1 MCFRWGGLFTC
12 EEVCYDRDIGKT
24 REAFQEKVEG
34 KMKLL
39 LVDDEAHVREG
50 ICARISWAKLGITE
64 LKTAKNG
71 CAGLELSREFKPDI
85 VLTDVRMPRMDGI
98 EMAFA
103 IREELPDCCII
114 FMSGY
119 SDKEYLKSAITL
131 KAISYVEKPMDLD
144 ELSDAIAK
152 AVQLQEEMKQK
163 KQESEE
169 LADQLKKSMDA
180 YKNELMLDLT
190 KKSFG
195 SWHREAEV
203 YAAFPELFGKKHYF
217 VCLIEILGY
226 TNENSKGE
234 INLQKKIVGKLE
246 AGLEADG
253 IAACIGRKDENL
265 LLVYIGLNEM
275 NSRKLEERQK
285 EAADVLGKILEEDC
299 FYILSA
305 GSLAEDVLHIY
316 QSYNDAA
323 ALLITAFYYG
333 KNCRLVYGTL
343 QNGVYALGDKELQQF
358 AGLVKHEDFE
368 SAVDFVTGLVSR
380 LRENPDS
387 FIYEVKDFFARLLD
401 LLFQVPKGLDD
412 LGEDRENREN
422 IRDSIREMKFLTQLE
437 ALVVEQLQSYFDSK
451 VQAGQKLLISDKIK
465 YYVSCHFREPDLSLA
480 TIAQKLE
487 LTSPYLCST
496 FKRETNTTLTNYIME
511 YRVEQAKKYLQEE
524 NCKVKEAALLTGYSD
539 CNYFIKVFKKC
550 EGITPAEYKK
560 EITNLL
566 FTGRNGDG
574 YEENQ

>member
-1 MCFRWGGLFTC
+1 
-12 EEVCYDRDIGKT
+12 
-24 REAFQEKVEG
+24 
-34 KMKLL
+34 MKLL

-50 ICARISWAKLGITE
+50 ICARISWEKLGITE

-71 CAGLELSREFKPDI
+71 CVGLELSREFKPDI

-144 ELSDAIAK
+144 ELFDAIAK

-163 KQESEE
+163 KQENEE

-203 YAAFPELFGKKHYF
+203 YAAFPGLFGKKYYF

-246 AGLEADG
+246 DGLKAAG

-265 LLVYIGLNEM
+265 LLVYIGLNEI
-275 NSRKLEERQK
+275 NSRKQEERQK
-285 EAADVLGKILEEDC
+285 EAADVLGKILEKDC

-305 GSLAEDVLHIY
+305 GSLAKDVLHIY

-323 ALLITAFYYG
+323 ALLITSFYYG

-343 QNGVYALGDKELQQF
+343 QKGVYALGDKELQQF

-387 FIYEVKDFFARLLD
+387 FIYEVKDFFARVLD
-401 LLFQVPKGLDD
+401 ILFQVPKGLDD

-560 EITNLL
+560 EIMNLS
-566 FTGRNGDG
+566 FADRNGEG

>member
-1 MCFRWGGLFTC
+1 M
-12 EEVCYDRDIGKT
+12 
-24 REAFQEKVEG
+24 
-34 KMKLL
+34 
-39 LVDDEAHVREG
+39 
-50 ICARISWAKLGITE
+50 
-64 LKTAKNG
+64 
-71 CAGLELSREFKPDI
+71 
-85 VLTDVRMPRMDGI
+85 
-98 EMAFA
+98 
-103 IREELPDCCII
+103 
-114 FMSGY
+114 
-119 SDKEYLKSAITL
+119 
-131 KAISYVEKPMDLD
+131 
-144 ELSDAIAK
+144 
-152 AVQLQEEMKQK
+152 
-163 KQESEE
+163 
-169 LADQLKKSMDA
+169 
-180 YKNELMLDLT
+180 
-190 KKSFG
+190 
-195 SWHREAEV
+195 
-203 YAAFPELFGKKHYF
+203 
-217 VCLIEILGY
+217 
-226 TNENSKGE
+226 
-234 INLQKKIVGKLE
+234 
-246 AGLEADG
+246 
-253 IAACIGRKDENL
+253 
-265 LLVYIGLNEM
+265 
-275 NSRKLEERQK
+275 
-285 EAADVLGKILEEDC
+285 
-299 FYILSA
+299 SA
-305 GSLAEDVLHIY
+305 GSLASDVLHIY

-333 KNCRLVYGTL
+333 KNCRLIYGTL
-343 QNGVYALGDKELQQF
+343 QKGVYALGDKELQQF

-387 FIYEVKDFFARLLD
+387 FIYEVKDFFARVLD
-401 LLFQVPKGLDD
+401 ILFQVPKGLDD

-437 ALVVEQLQSYFDSK
+437 ALVVEQLQSYFDSE

-560 EITNLL
+560 EIMNLSSAD
-566 FTGRNGDG
+566 RNGEG

>member
-1 MCFRWGGLFTC
+1 
-12 EEVCYDRDIGKT
+12 
-24 REAFQEKVEG
+24 
-34 KMKLL
+34 
-39 LVDDEAHVREG
+39 
-50 ICARISWAKLGITE
+50 
-64 LKTAKNG
+64 
-71 CAGLELSREFKPDI
+71 
-85 VLTDVRMPRMDGI
+85 
-98 EMAFA
+98 
-103 IREELPDCCII
+103 
-114 FMSGY
+114 
-119 SDKEYLKSAITL
+119 
-131 KAISYVEKPMDLD
+131 
-144 ELSDAIAK
+144 
-152 AVQLQEEMKQK
+152 MKQK
-163 KQESEE
+163 KQENEE
-169 LADQLKKSMDA
+169 LADQMKKSMDA

-203 YAAFPELFGKKHYF
+203 YAAFPGLFGKKYYF

-246 AGLEADG
+246 DGLEAAG

-265 LLVYIGLNEM
+265 LLVYIGLNEI

-285 EAADVLGKILEEDC
+285 EAADVLGKILEKDC

-305 GSLAEDVLHIY
+305 GSLAKDVPHIY

-323 ALLITAFYYG
+323 ALLITSFYYG

-343 QNGVYALGDKELQQF
+343 QKGVYALGDKELQQF

-387 FIYEVKDFFARLLD
+387 FIYEVKDFFARVLD
-401 LLFQVPKGLDD
+401 ILFQVPKGLDD

-422 IRDSIREMKFLTQLE
+422 IRDSIRKMKFLTQLE

-560 EITNLL
+560 EIMNLS
-566 FTGRNGDG
+566 FADRNGEG

>member
-1 MCFRWGGLFTC
+1 
-12 EEVCYDRDIGKT
+12 
-24 REAFQEKVEG
+24 
-34 KMKLL
+34 MKLL

-50 ICARISWAKLGITE
+50 ICARISWAKLGVTE

-71 CAGLELSREFKPDI
+71 CVGLDLSKEFKPDI

-144 ELSDAIAK
+144 ELTGAIAK
-152 AVQLQEEMKQK
+152 AVQFQEELKQK

-169 LADQLKKSMDA
+169 LANQLKKSMDA

-203 YAAFPELFGKKHYF
+203 YVAFPELFGKKYYF
-217 VCLIEILGY
+217 VCLVEILGY
-226 TNENSKGE
+226 TNKNSKGK
-234 INLQKKIVGKLE
+234 INIQKEIVGKLE
-246 AGLEADG
+246 TGLEADG
-253 IAACIGRKDENL
+253 IATCIGRKDENFF
-265 LLVYIGLNEM
+265 LVYIGLNEI
-275 NSRKLEERQK
+275 NSRKLEEHQK
-285 EAADVLGKILEEDC
+285 KAADILGKILEEEC

-305 GSLAEDVLHIY
+305 GSLTKDVLHLY

-333 KNCRLVYGTL
+333 KNCRLIYGTL
-343 QNGVYALGDKELQQF
+343 QNGIYTLGDKELQQF
-358 AGLVKHEDFE
+358 VGLVKHEDFE

-380 LRENPDS
+380 IREKPDS

-401 LLFQVPKGLDD
+401 ILFQVPKGLDN
-412 LGEDRENREN
+412 LGADRENREN
-422 IRDSIREMKFLTQLE
+422 IRDFIREVKFLTQLE

-451 VQAGQKLLISDKIK
+451 VQVGQKLLISDKIK

-560 EITNLL
+560 EIMNLSSAD
-566 FTGRNGDG
+566 RNGEG